1 MTYLKALR
9 EDAPLLDAYLRY
21 FEVAR
26 TPFTI
31 PGHKQRA
38 SKLDLGL
45 GAVVDGDTPL
55 YGGLDEIKLTNQTLK
70 SAESLAAKLWGGDYA
85 RFSTGG
91 STHVNQ
97 AVILALGKLGGKI
110 AVART
115 AHRSVLSALV
125 LAGLE
130 PIWLAPDIDA
140 ATGVPTGI
148 PLSELERVLPQ
159 KPIALLL
166 TEPGYL
172 GTISQLPELISKA
185 HEHKIPVVIDA
196 AWGAHFGFHND
207 LPKHVLQLGAD
218 ALITSTHKAL
228 PGFSASALLV
238 ARGEY
243 LNLDRLEQSFETTH
257 TTSPA
262 GAPLASIDGCRALL
276 QQRGED
282 LLAIAQTGTGKTAA
296 FAIPIIDKIQ
306 QIKYKAFEKGAF
318 VRAIVMVPTRELAQQ
333 ITQVFNQI
341 GKNTKVKALCVYG
354 GVEQDHQIA
363 KLLEG
368 MDIIVSTPG
377 RMFDLVSQGYLSLK
391 KIEILI
397 LDEADQMLDLGFA
410 KDIDDLVNKI
420 PGKRQTLFFSAT
432 ISQKIKQQA
441 YKMVSSNAIRIQV
454 SPKDPVSKNV
464 NHQIVFVEM
473 DDKRFFLK
481 RLIEENKDNKFL
493 VFVRTKVR
501 AERVKSAM
509 ERLEIDSV
517 TIHGDKE
524 QSERETALLAFRTN
538 ACKVMI
544 ATDVSARGIDIDGI
558 DFVINYD
565 IPEVAENYVHRVG
578 RTGRGRAKG
587 RAISFCAKEE
597 KPLVD
602 AIEEYTTV
610 PITRATVT
618 KAEYN
623 ETIEFA
629 DDTKDNWKSLMNGEE
644 NKVKPKK
651 KKRK

>member
-1 MTYLKALR
+1 MK
-9 EDAPLLDAYLRY
+9 
-21 FEVAR
+21 FEEYR
-26 TPFTI
+26 L
-31 PGHKQRA
+31 
-38 SKLDLGL
+38 SKE
-45 GAVVDGDTPL
+45 V
-55 YGGLDEIKLTNQTLK
+55 KRN
-70 SAESLAAKLWGGDYA
+70 
-85 RFSTGG
+85 
-91 STHVNQ
+91 
-97 AVILALGKLGGKI
+97 
-110 AVART
+110 
-115 AHRSVLSALV
+115 
-125 LAGLE
+125 LE
-130 PIWLAPDIDA
+130 EMGFKRPTDIQFKC
-140 ATGVPTGI
+140 
-148 PLSELERVLPQ
+148 LPH
-159 KPIALLL
+159 I
-166 TEPGYL
+166 
-172 GTISQLPELISKA
+172 
-185 HEHKIPVVIDA
+185 
-196 AWGAHFGFHND
+196 
-207 LPKHVLQLGAD
+207 
-218 ALITSTHKAL
+218 
-228 PGFSASALLV
+228 
-238 ARGEY
+238 
-243 LNLDRLEQSFETTH
+243 
-257 TTSPA
+257 
-262 GAPLASIDGCRALL
+262 
-276 QQRGED
+276 QRGED

-397 LDEADQMLDLGFA
+397 LDVADQMLDLGFA